1 VTVADSRG
9 GPPLSP
15 RLVARPRVTPGL
27 ILSALVAV
35 LAATVVVYGAIRAP
49 ALNWPAFKDY
59 FFSRTVRNGAKNTVL
74 LTFLCEALA
83 IGSGAVVAA
92 MLMSSNAVGHIV
104 AHAYQWVFRS
114 VPELAQLLFWF
125 NLALVFPQMKIGVP
139 FGGPSLWAADTNTIM
154 TAWTAAVLGIGLHEG
169 AYLAEVFR
177 SGIRSVDRVQTDAA
191 RALGLP
197 RRKIALDIVWPQA
210 MRVIAPNAG
219 SRLIGTLKLTALASV
234 LAVPEL
240 LYSVQSIY
248 SRTFETIPLLLVASA
263 WYMLMVGV
271 LRLLQHW
278 LERHYGVREGLALE
292 AMDAEARG

>member
-1 VTVADSRG
+1 MTEADSRER
-9 GPPLSP
+9 PPVTPHLAS
-15 RLVARPRVTPGL
+15 ARRVTPGVL
-27 ILSALVAV
+27 LSALIASLVPAI
-35 LAATVVVYGAIRAP
+35 LLYAAIRAP
-49 ALNWPAFKDY
+49 ALNWSAVRHY
-59 FFSRTVRNGAKNTVL
+59 LLSSTVRTGAKNTVL
-74 LTFLCEALA
+74 LTLLCEGVA
-83 IGSGAVVAA
+83 ICSGALVAA
-92 MLMSSNAVGHIV
+92 LLLRSNAVGRVV
-104 AHAYQWVFRS
+104 AHAYQWTFRS

-125 NLALVFPQMKIGVP
+125 NLALVFPQFKIGIP
-139 FGGPSLWAADTNTIM
+139 FGGPALWTADTNSVM
-154 TAWTAAVLGIGLHEG
+154 TPWTAAVLGIGLHEG

-177 SGIRSVDRVQTDAA
+177 SGIRSVDRVQVDAA

-197 RRKIALDIVWPQA
+197 WRKLAIDIIFPQA

-263 WYMLMVGV
+263 WYMLMVGF

-278 LERHYGVREGLALE
+278 LERRYETQVEGVIDVVGAEGLA
-292 AMDAEARG
+292 